1 MLTKFARP
9 LAVVASINM
18 AALPAIPAVTTMAIL
33 AGCSNSSTT
42 PAQIVADA
50 QNAVTALSN
59 GFAAVV
65 KQAPNA
71 VPADKAATITAA
83 LAQAASVL
91 GSLSTNLTATQAA
104 PKVQQIEQALNTV
117 IAAAAAVPLIPPP
130 FSTALG
136 AAAIVLPIIEAWVN
150 SILPAPAAAS
160 MASMSARA
168 KLATPGMSISDA
180 EATLKA
186 LAGK

>member
-1 MLTKFARP
+1 MLTRRS
-9 LAVVASINM
+9 LAF
-18 AALPAIPAVTTMAIL
+18 ALPGL
-33 AGCSNSSTT
+33 ATVGALAACSGSSTT
-42 PAQIVADA
+42 PAQIVTDV

-59 GFAAVV
+59 GFSAVV
-65 KQAPNA
+65 RQAPNA
-71 VPADKAATITAA
+71 IPANTAATITAA
-83 LAQAASVL
+83 LAQAASLL
-91 GSLSTNLTATQAA
+91 GSLSTNLTATAAA
-104 PKVQQIEQALNTV
+104 PKVQQIEQAINTV
-117 IAAAAAVPLIPPP
+117 ITAAAAVPLIPPP

-168 KLATPGMSISDA
+168 KLATPGMSVSDA

>member
-1 MLTKFARP
+1 MLPIKVMRP
-9 LAVVASINM
+9 LSLV
-18 AALPAIPAVTTMAIL
+18 AALNMTAVPAIPAVTAL
-33 AGCSNSSTT
+33 AFLSSCANSSTT

-50 QNAVTALSN
+50 QNAVTALANS
-59 GFAAVV
+59 FDAVV

-71 VPADKAATITAA
+71 VPADKAATIAAA

-91 GSLSTNLTATQAA
+91 GSLSTNLTATEAA

-117 IAAAAAVPLIPPP
+117 ITAAAAVPLIPPP

-150 SILPAPAAAS
+150 SILPTPAPAAAS
-160 MASMSARA
+160 MARA
-168 KLATPGMSISDA
+168 KFATPGMNVSQA
-180 EATLKA
+180 EATLKQM
-186 LAGK
+186 AGK